1 LWKSAA
7 IISAMNLREWE
18 RDVINRQRNIVFPDT
33 MLNETRL
40 FRNIVQGKTELTM
53 VHRAGILV
61 LATVAFWGGCF
72 GIAGIIASALPEPGI
87 LHVTLIAPA
96 LFCIIFIALGIKLAI
111 RVVFPQ
117 SALVKKKMAHRPSRR
132 P

>member
-1 LWKSAA
+1 
-7 IISAMNLREWE
+7 MNLQEWE

-40 FRNIVQGKTELTM
+40 FRNIVQGRAELKV
-53 VHRAGILV
+53 VHRVGILV

-72 GIAGIIASALPEPGI
+72 GIAGIVASALPEPGI
-87 LHVTLIAPA
+87 LHLTLIAPA
-96 LFCIIFIALGIKLAI
+96 LFCLIFIALGIKLAI
-111 RVVFPQ
+111 RAVWPQ
-117 SALVKKKMAHRPSRR
+117 SAVGKKRTAHGPSRR

>member
-1 LWKSAA
+1 
-7 IISAMNLREWE
+7 MNLREWE

-40 FRNIVQGKTELTM
+40 FRNIVQGKAELKI

-72 GIAGIIASALPEPGI
+72 GIAEIVASALPEPGI
-87 LHVTLIAPA
+87 LHLTLVAPA
-96 LFCIIFIALGIKLAI
+96 LFCAIFIALGIKLAI
-111 RVVFPQ
+111 RAILPQ
-117 SALVKKKMAHRPSRR
+117 SAPVKKRMADRPSRR